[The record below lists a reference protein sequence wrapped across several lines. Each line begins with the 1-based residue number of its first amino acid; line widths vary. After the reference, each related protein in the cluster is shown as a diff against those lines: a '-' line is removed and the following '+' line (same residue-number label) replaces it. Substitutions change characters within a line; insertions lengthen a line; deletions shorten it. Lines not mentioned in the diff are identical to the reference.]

1 MEFSC
6 NECTYIFVSI
16 YERFFEFKL
25 KCTIMKSQFSI
36 SRAIMLGGMLALI
49 TLFSACLKDKNNTP
63 QPEAA
68 GFMAFNLVTD
78 QPGIGVA
85 LSGNTVGSLM
95 PYMSYTGGYV
105 RIYPGKRSTDAF
117 AANSNN
123 TLATSTH
130 TYEPDKYYSLF
141 VIGLKD
147 HYENVIVDDGLDT
160 LNAAKGT
167 AYVRYINAI
176 DGKDAM
182 NINISNDT
190 ADLYS
195 SQADYG
201 QVSPFIA
208 LKAGAVSVAV
218 KEGTKTEKTRTIE
231 LEDQKAYTLLLA
243 GNTDSDQPSDT
254 LQIRYII
261 NGTLT
266 LDSTAEGETE
276 KTK

>member
-1 MEFSC
+1 
-6 NECTYIFVSI
+6 
-16 YERFFEFKL
+16 
-25 KCTIMKSQFSI
+25 MKPYFSI
-36 SRAIMLGGMLALI
+36 SRKFMLGGMLAL
-49 TLFSACLKDKNNTP
+49 TALFSACLKDDDNHP
-63 QPEAA
+63 QPDAA

-85 LSGNTVGSLM
+85 LSGNTVGSLL

-123 TLATSTH
+123 TLATTTY

-160 LNAAKGT
+160 LNASKGT
-167 AYVRYINAI
+167 SYVRYINAI
-176 DGKDAM
+176 NGKDAV
-182 NINISNDT
+182 NVTFANDT
-190 ADLYS
+190 SELYAE
-195 SQADYG
+195 QADFG
-201 QVSPFIA
+201 KVSPFIA
-208 LKAGAVSVAV
+208 LEKGAVSISI
-218 KEGTKTEKTRTIE
+218 KDGTKTEKSRTIE

-243 GNTDSDQPSDT
+243 GDSDSDEPSDS
-254 LQIRYII
+254 LQIRYIV

-266 LDSTAEGETE
+266 LDSTGEDQTE
-276 KTK
+276 KAR